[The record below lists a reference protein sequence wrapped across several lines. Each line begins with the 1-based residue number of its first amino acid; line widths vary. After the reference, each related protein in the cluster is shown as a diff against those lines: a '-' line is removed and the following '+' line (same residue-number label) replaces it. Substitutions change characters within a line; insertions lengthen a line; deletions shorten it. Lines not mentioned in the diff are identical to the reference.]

1 MTPASTSAPRAHDGA
16 DSPAVV
22 GFPSALPSLD
32 AAALDAADP
41 LARFRD
47 RFLAAGGPEGDGVV
61 AYLDG
66 NSLGRPLADLGERLA
81 EFTAG
86 PWGNRLIRAWDER
99 WMDEPV
105 RLGDRLAEVVLGAG
119 PGQTVVADSTS
130 VMIYKLVRAA
140 LDAQARPDARRDEIV
155 IDRGN
160 FPTDRFLVEG
170 IAAERGATI
179 RWIEPDPATGVTTA
193 DVEAALSPRTAVVLL
208 SHVAYRSG
216 FVADAAAITDAVH
229 RAGALVVWDLCHS
242 AGSVPLELDA
252 WDVDLAVGCT
262 YKYLNGGPGSPAFGY
277 VRAGLQDQL
286 LQPIWGWMG
295 AADPFGMTESYTPAS
310 GIRRFITGT
319 PPILAMQPLAAMV
332 EVIAEAGM
340 DAIRAKSVLLTEF
353 AAALAERLLAPYG
366 VEFASPRD
374 PAVRGSHVT
383 LNHPRFREVTA
394 ALWERGVIPDFRPP
408 HGLRIGLSPLSTS
421 FAEVQAGIEAI
432 RDALA
437 ELA

>member
-1 MTPASTSAPRAHDGA
+1 MTPTSTSALQA
-16 DSPAVV
+16 
-22 GFPSALPSLD
+22 LD

-47 RFLAAGGPEGDGVV
+47 RFLEPEGDPVV

-66 NSLGRPLADLGERLA
+66 NSLGRPLAATAERLGE
-81 EFTAG
+81 FTRG
-86 PWGNRLIRAWDER
+86 EWGQRLIRAWDER

-105 RLGDRLAEVVLGAG
+105 RLGDRLAEVVLGAAH
-119 PGQTVVADSTS
+119 GQTIVADSTS

-140 LDAQARPDARRDEIV
+140 LDAQSGAGRDEIV
-155 IDRGN
+155 IDREN

-179 RWIEPDPATGVTTA
+179 RWISPDPDTGVRPA
-193 DVEAALSPRTAVVLL
+193 DVEAVVGPRTAVVLL

-216 FVADAAAITDAVH
+216 FIADAPAITQAVH

-242 AGSVPLELDA
+242 AGSVQLELDA
-252 WDVDLAVGCT
+252 WGVDLAVGCT

-277 VRAGLQDQL
+277 VRRGLQDRL
-286 LQPIWGWMG
+286 RQPLWGWMG
-295 AADPFGMTESYTPAS
+295 AADPFGMTESYAPAA
-310 GIRRFITGT
+310 GIRQFITGT
-319 PPILAMQPLAAMV
+319 PPILAMQPLAGMV
-332 EVIAEAGM
+332 ELIAEAGGM
-340 DAIRAKSVLLTEF
+340 EAVRAKSVLLTEF
-353 AAALAERLLAPYG
+353 AAALAARDLAAFG
-366 VEFASPRD
+366 VELASPRD
-374 PAVRGSHVT
+374 PAERGSHIT

-394 ALWERGVIPDFRPP
+394 MLWERGVIPDFRPP
-408 HGLRIGLSPLSTS
+408 HGLRVGLSPLSTS
-421 FAEVQAGIEAI
+421 FAEVEAGIAAI

>member
-1 MTPASTSAPRAHDGA
+1 MTQQVT
-16 DSPAVV
+16 
-22 GFPSALPSLD
+22 LD

-41 LARFRD
+41 LAAFRD
-47 RFLAAGGPEGDGVV
+47 RFLVPDEAHGGPIV

-66 NSLGRPLADLGERLA
+66 NSLGRPLADVGERLT

-86 PWGNRLIRAWDER
+86 PWGQRLIRAWDEQ
-99 WMDEPV
+99 WMDLPV
-105 RLGDRLAEVVLGAG
+105 TLGDRLAEAVLGAG
-119 PGQTVVADSTS
+119 PGQTIVADSTS
-130 VMIYKLVRAA
+130 VLIYKLVRAA
-140 LDAQARPDARRDEIV
+140 LDAQMAQDPARNEIV
-155 IDRGN
+155 IDREN

-179 RWIEPDPATGVTTA
+179 RWIEPDRDAGVTAA

-216 FVADAAAITDAVH
+216 FMADAPAITEAVH

-242 AGSVPLELDA
+242 AGSVPVELDA
-252 WDVDLAVGCT
+252 WGADLAVGCT

-277 VRAGLQDQL
+277 VRRDLQDGL

-295 AADPFGMTESYTPAS
+295 AADPFGMTESFAPAS

-319 PPILAMQPLAAMV
+319 PPILAMQPLKAMV

-340 DAIRAKSVLLTEF
+340 DAVRAKSVLLTEF
-353 AAALAERLLAPYG
+353 AAALSDELLAPLG
-366 VEFASPRD
+366 VELASPRD
-374 PAVRGSHVT
+374 PAERGSHIT

-394 ALWERGVIPDFRPP
+394 LLWERGVIPDFRPP
-408 HGLRIGLSPLSTS
+408 HGLRVGLSPLSTS
-421 FAEVQAGIEAI
+421 FAEVLAGIEAV
-432 RDALA
+432 RDALT